1 MLKNTI
7 LYSLILAIHLI
18 YASQQSS
25 SNAQLASI
33 DVVATKDGSQPL
45 KNAQIEFT
53 SQTGKTFS
61 DVTDDKG
68 LFNIK
73 LPKTIPLEIYVV
85 TITGK
90 YNVGNINIPANV
102 PGGKWNVEFNDDQM
116 ELANVFFDPGKYK
129 LLPGSFEA
137 LDQMAEGMLKNP
149 QYQFEI
155 AGHTDN
161 VGSASSNLEL
171 SLKRAQSVVD
181 YLISK
186 GADPKN
192 LISKGYGETQPKA
205 DNSTAQGRELN
216 RRIEARP
223 IEK

>member
-1 MLKNTI
+1 MLKNTTV
-7 LYSLILAIHLI
+7 YYLILAVHLI
-18 YASQQSS
+18 YAAQQTTSS
-25 SNAQLASI
+25 AQMATI
-33 DVVATKDGSQPL
+33 NVVATKDGSQPL
-45 KNAQIEFT
+45 KKAQIEFT
-53 SQTGKTFS
+53 SQSGKS
-61 DVTDDKG
+61 YKGVTNEKG
-68 LFNIK
+68 SFTVQ
-73 LPKTIPLEIYVV
+73 LPKTIPLEIYVI
-85 TITGK
+85 TITGN
-90 YNVGNINIPANV
+90 YRVGDINIPANV
-102 PGGKWNVEFNDDQM
+102 PGGQWNVEFNDDQM

-149 QYQFEI
+149 HYQFEI

-161 VGSASSNLEL
+161 VGSAKSNLEL
-171 SLKRAQSVVD
+171 SRKRAQSVVD

-192 LISKGYGETQPKA
+192 LTSKGYGETQPKA

-223 IEK
+223 IVK